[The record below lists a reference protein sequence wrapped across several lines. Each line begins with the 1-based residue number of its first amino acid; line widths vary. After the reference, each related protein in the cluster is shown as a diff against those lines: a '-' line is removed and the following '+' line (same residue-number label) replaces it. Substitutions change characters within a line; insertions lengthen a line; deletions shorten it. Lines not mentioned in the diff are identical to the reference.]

1 MNTILRATFRV
12 RALDTKAARL
22 MARAEDSSTDHGYI
36 LEPAGDNLL
45 LYFDRGA
52 RMNFI
57 L

>member
-12 RALDTKAARL
+12 RALDTKARL